1 MHLLIYNHSTNDAS
15 QHAVISWMT
24 DPPERDAKL
33 ARDALKLNKKGV
45 QHLKVIVEIACTT
58 SPHHLMAVRQA
69 YCSLF
74 DCSFE
79 EDIASTIPQPLRKVK
94 SKQTLKHYKTRNR
107 IDIVRISVLYCKAY
121 PFCFC
126 YFGFPFGQ
134 CKMFHPFE
142 LASNL

>member
-1 MHLLIYNHSTNDAS
+1 
-15 QHAVISWMT
+15 MT

-33 ARDALKLNKKGV
+33 ERDALKLNKKGV

-74 DCSFE
+74 ACSFE

-94 SKQTLKHYKTRNR
+94 SKQTLKHYKTRNP
-107 IDIVRISVLYCKAY
+107 IVKVIFFVSVIFVSHLDKAK
-121 PFCFC
+121 CFT
-126 YFGFPFGQ
+126 
-134 CKMFHPFE
+134 H
-142 LASNL
+142 LNLL